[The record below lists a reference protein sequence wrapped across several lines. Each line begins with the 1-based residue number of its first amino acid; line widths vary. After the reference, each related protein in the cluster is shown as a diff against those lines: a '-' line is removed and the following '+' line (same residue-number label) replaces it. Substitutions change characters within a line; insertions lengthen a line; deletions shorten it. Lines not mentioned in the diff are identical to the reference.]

1 MFSKEMEELIK
12 ATLEDG
18 VITDQEKAVLIKRA
32 QKEGIDVDELDV
44 YIQSLLQKRHRSE
57 AENDA
62 IEDRKSKIGIVQ
74 KCPQCGE
81 TIQTGWAACPKC
93 GFAFNI
99 EQKSSIIEE
108 LQAQLN
114 QIEKDFQNVQQEREK
129 RIAGRS
135 ASQTLMDT
143 FVSGGARDE
152 IETPKRKAQAKLTAI
167 SSLAISNNRADLLQL
182 LAFAKPK
189 ANKKGP
195 KDGLSFSG
203 AENLSYAYWTLFE
216 NCISMAQISFAE
228 DPAFKQ
234 FFNFYEEEIARKKKG
249 FFARLF
255 GK

>member
-1 MFSKEMEELIK
+1 MEELIK

-18 VITDQEKAVLIKRA
+18 ELTEQEKAVLIKRA

-81 TIQTGWAACPKC
+81 PIQTGWAACPKC

-114 QIEKDFQNVQQEREK
+114 QIEKDFQNAQQEREK
-129 RIAGRS
+129 RNAGRS
-135 ASQTLMDT
+135 VIA
-143 FVSGGARDE
+143 E
-152 IETPKRKAQAKLTAI
+152 IFAEDDLERSEKKAQVKFTAI
-167 SSLAISNNRADLLQL
+167 SSLAISNNRADLIKL
-182 LAFAKPK
+182 LANTK
-189 ANKKGP
+189 NKKKKDGP
-195 KDGLSFSG
+195 KDGLS
-203 AENLSYAYWTLFE
+203 AYTEDLSYAYWTLFE

-234 FFNFYEEEIARKKKG
+234 FFNFYEEEIARPKKG

>member
-1 MFSKEMEELIK
+1 MFSKEMEELIN

-44 YIQSLLQKRHRSE
+44 YIQSLLQKRHRLE

-62 IEDRKSKIGIVQ
+62 IDDRKSKIGIVQ

-81 TIQTGWAACPKC
+81 TIQAGWAACPKC

-114 QIEKDFQNVQQEREK
+114 QIEKDFQNAQQEREK
-129 RIAGRS
+129 RNAGRS
-135 ASQTLMDT
+135 VIA
-143 FVSGGARDE
+143 E
-152 IETPKRKAQAKLTAI
+152 IFAEDDLERSEKKAQVKFTAI

-189 ANKKGP
+189 AKKDGP
-195 KDGLSFSG
+195 KNGLS
-203 AENLSYAYWTLFE
+203 AYTEDLSYAYWTLFE
-216 NCISMAQISFAE
+216 NCVSMAQISFAE

-234 FFNFYEEEIARKKKG
+234 FFNFYEEEIARPKKG

>member
-1 MFSKEMEELIK
+1 MFSKEMEELIN

-81 TIQTGWAACPKC
+81 TIQAGWAACPKC

-114 QIEKDFQNVQQEREK
+114 QIEKDFQNAQQEREK
-129 RIAGRS
+129 RNAGRS
-135 ASQTLMDT
+135 VIA
-143 FVSGGARDE
+143 E
-152 IETPKRKAQAKLTAI
+152 IFAEDDLERSEKKAQVKFTAI

-189 ANKKGP
+189 AKKDGP
-195 KDGLSFSG
+195 KNGLS
-203 AENLSYAYWTLFE
+203 AYTEDLSYAYWTLFE
-216 NCISMAQISFAE
+216 NCVSMAQISFAE

-234 FFNFYEEEIARKKKG
+234 FFNFYEEEIARPKKG

>member
-62 IEDRKSKIGIVQ
+62 IDDRKSKIGIVQ

-81 TIQTGWAACPKC
+81 PIQTGWAACPKC

-114 QIEKDFQNVQQEREK
+114 QIEKDVRGEDYLDRNM
-129 RIAGRS
+129 I
-135 ASQTLMDT
+135 
-143 FVSGGARDE
+143 
-152 IETPKRKAQAKLTAI
+152 KAPAKLTAI

-189 ANKKGP
+189 AKKDGP
-195 KDGLSFSG
+195 KNGVSLSG

-234 FFNFYEEEIARKKKG
+234 FFNFYEEEIARPKKG

>member
-1 MFSKEMEELIK
+1 MEELIN

-62 IEDRKSKIGIVQ
+62 IDDRKSKIGIVQ

-81 TIQTGWAACPKC
+81 PIQTGWAACPKC

-114 QIEKDFQNVQQEREK
+114 QIEKDFQNAQQEREK
-129 RIAGRS
+129 RNAGRS
-135 ASQTLMDT
+135 VIA
-143 FVSGGARDE
+143 E
-152 IETPKRKAQAKLTAI
+152 IFTEDNLERSEKKAQVKFTAI

-189 ANKKGP
+189 AKKDGP
-195 KDGLSFSG
+195 KNGLGSG
-203 AENLSYAYWTLFE
+203 YTEDLSYAYWTLFE
-216 NCISMAQISFAE
+216 NCVSMAQISFAE

-234 FFNFYEEEIARKKKG
+234 FFNFYEEEIARPKKG

>member
-18 VITDQEKAVLIKRA
+18 VLTDQEKAVLIKRA

-62 IEDRKSKIGIVQ
+62 IEDRKSKIGSIQ

-81 TIQTGWAACPKC
+81 PVQAGWAACPNC

-99 EQKSSIIEE
+99 EQKSNIIEE

-114 QIEKDFQNVQQEREK
+114 QIEKDFQNAQQEREK
-129 RIAGRS
+129 IIAGRS
-135 ASQTLMDT
+135 AAQSLMAGLSSQETDT
-143 FVSGGARDE
+143 DRCM
-152 IETPKRKAQAKLTAI
+152 RKAKVKFTAI

-195 KDGLSFSG
+195 KDGVSLSG

-234 FFNFYEEEIARKKKG
+234 FFNFYEEEIARPKKG

>member
-1 MFSKEMEELIK
+1 MFSKEMEELIN

-44 YIQSLLQKRHRSE
+44 YIQSLLQKRHRLE

-62 IEDRKSKIGIVQ
+62 IDDRKSKIGIVQ

-81 TIQTGWAACPKC
+81 PIQTGWAACPKC

-114 QIEKDFQNVQQEREK
+114 QIEKDFQNAQQEREK
-129 RIAGRS
+129 RNAGRS
-135 ASQTLMDT
+135 ANQAIIAEV
-143 FVSGGARDE
+143 FGGEDDLERNM
-152 IETPKRKAQAKLTAI
+152 KKAQVKFTAI

-189 ANKKGP
+189 AKKDGP
-195 KDGLSFSG
+195 KNGLS
-203 AENLSYAYWTLFE
+203 AYTEDLSYAYWTLFE

-234 FFNFYEEEIARKKKG
+234 FFNFYEEEIARPKKG